1 MRTYQKFM
9 CLGRMGKDPES
20 VQVGTSVK
28 ANLSVATSK
37 SHQDASGNWVEE
49 TDWHS
54 VELWNDLAV
63 RVLSDVGPKKGDI
76 VLIEGEVRYRQYQ
89 GQDGTTKYATNIRG
103 FVCSIMERSQKAPSQ
118 DQFQQAQQP
127 QQQAQPQQQFQ
138 QPQQQQT
145 YQQPANPQYQQQQQ
159 YSSQAAPNFNN
170 TPAQPARQQ
179 QQQQQWQPSQPQ
191 QAQPDY
197 SQDLPF

>member
-1 MRTYQKFM
+1 M

-118 DQFQQAQQP
+118 DQFQQQTQPQQQP
-127 QQQAQPQQQFQ
+127 QQQQQFQ
-138 QPQQQQT
+138 QP
-145 YQQPANPQYQQQQQ
+145 QQPANPQYQQQQQ
-159 YSSQAAPNFNN
+159 YNAPAPNFNN

-179 QQQQQWQPSQPQ
+179 QQQQQWQPSPSKP
-191 QAQPDY
+191 AGFDY

>member
-1 MRTYQKFM
+1 M

-145 YQQPANPQYQQQQQ
+145 YQQPANPQYQQQQ
-159 YSSQAAPNFNN
+159 YNAPAPNFNN

-179 QQQQQWQPSQPQ
+179 QQWQPSQPQ
-191 QAQPDY
+191 QAQPNY

>member
-1 MRTYQKFM
+1 M

-103 FVCSIMERSQKAPSQ
+103 FVCSIMERSQKSPSQ
-118 DQFQQAQQP
+118 DQFQQQT
-127 QQQAQPQQQFQ
+127 QAQPQQQFQ
-138 QPQQQQT
+138 QPQQQQA

-159 YSSQAAPNFNN
+159 YSSQTAPNFNN

>member
-103 FVCSIMERSQKAPSQ
+103 FVCSIMERSQKSPSQ
-118 DQFQQAQQP
+118 DQYQQQQQP
-127 QQQAQPQQQFQ
+127 QQQQQFPQQQQQFQ
-138 QPQQQQT
+138 QPQQQ
-145 YQQPANPQYQQQQQ
+145 ANPQYQQQQQ
-159 YSSQAAPNFNN
+159 YNAPAPNFNN

-179 QQQQQWQPSQPQ
+179 QQQQQWQPSPSKP
-191 QAQPDY
+191 AGFNY

>member
-1 MRTYQKFM
+1 M

-127 QQQAQPQQQFQ
+127 QQQQA
-138 QPQQQQT
+138 

>member
-1 MRTYQKFM
+1 M

-63 RVLSDVGPKKGDI
+63 RVLSDAGPKKGDI

-118 DQFQQAQQP
+118 DQFQQTQQP
-127 QQQAQPQQQFQ
+127 QQAQQQTQPQQQFQ
-138 QPQQQQT
+138 QPQQQQG
-145 YQQPANPQYQQQQQ
+145 YQQPSNPQYQQQQQ
-159 YSSQAAPNFNN
+159 YSSQADLNFNN

-191 QAQPDY
+191 QAQPNY

>member
-89 GQDGTTKYATNIRG
+89 GQEGTTKYATNIRG

-145 YQQPANPQYQQQQQ
+145 YQQPANPQYQQQQ
-159 YSSQAAPNFNN
+159 YNAPAPNFNN

-179 QQQQQWQPSQPQ
+179 QQWQPSQPQ
-191 QAQPDY
+191 QAQPNY

>member
-1 MRTYQKFM
+1 
-9 CLGRMGKDPES
+9 MGKDPES

-145 YQQPANPQYQQQQQ
+145 YQQPANPQYQQQQ
-159 YSSQAAPNFNN
+159 YNAPAPNFNN

-179 QQQQQWQPSQPQ
+179 QQWQPSPSKP
-191 QAQPDY
+191 AGFDY

>member
-1 MRTYQKFM
+1 M

-63 RVLSDVGPKKGDI
+63 RVLSDAGPKKGDI

-103 FVCSIMERSQKAPSQ
+103 FVCSIMERSQKSPSQ
-118 DQFQQAQQP
+118 DQFQQ
-127 QQQAQPQQQFQ
+127 QAQPPQQAQQQFQ

-145 YQQPANPQYQQQQQ
+145 YQQPSNPQYQQQQQ
-159 YSSQAAPNFNN
+159 YNAPAPNFNN

-179 QQQQQWQPSQPQ
+179 QQQWQPSQPQ
-191 QAQPDY
+191 QAQPNY